1 MRMSDPVTELSRLNE
16 FLNKYKNHPAFKM
29 DPPSRE
35 PASAPVA
42 DPVPDVPDAPRTA
55 NDAINECYEAYRL
68 AWQAAKAR
76 GATSSAVKIEADH
89 AFRTALPPLVGFYR
103 ICDFI
108 ACVAHGVLLGAISG
122 ADSSKL
128 LYAAQVASSTTKYL
142 GNSFSIPPGYCLQ
155 KLESPDDPSSG
166 F

>member
-1 MRMSDPVTELSRLNE
+1 MSDPVTELSRLTE
-16 FLNKYKNHPAFKM
+16 LLSKHRNHPAFKM

-35 PASAPVA
+35 PAPEPVA
-42 DPVPDVPDAPRTA
+42 DPVPDAPQASPTRI
-55 NDAINECYEAYRL
+55 DAIDLCYHAYRL
-68 AWQAAKAR
+68 AWQAAKDR
-76 GATSSAVKIEADH
+76 GASSSTVNLEADL